1 MATIATIAGATITLP
16 GLLSGSW
23 TALKF
28 AYDLYGQVD
37 LRKTQLKLFLDRC
50 NDLLLRVAES
60 LPSEG
65 DVSDGTRESIEH
77 FQAFVLLS

>member
-1 MATIATIAGATITLP
+1 MAEIATIAGAAITIP
-16 GLLSGSW
+16 GLLSGSY
-23 TALKF
+23 TVLKF

-50 NDLLLRVAES
+50 NDLLVRVAQS

-65 DVSDGTRESIEH
+65 GVSDGTRENIEY
-77 FQAFVLLS
+77 FQAFVFPS